1 MNGATKEKNIN
12 LIIKVI
18 KPKSKKKPKKERP
31 VETVA
36 GKGYIAAKF
45 LKNNIRWIIISNEFK
60 INVFYFKYDKKLIGL
75 KTMDVYITQK

>member
-1 MNGATKEKNIN
+1 MNYYSDNKENFQPNVQQNVKEKNIN

-45 LKNNIRWIIISNEFK
+45 LKNNIR
-60 INVFYFKYDKKLIGL
+60 
-75 KTMDVYITQK
+75 